1 MMSPHLPP
9 SFGRPTERP
18 SGQFAPT
25 QGPPRRNSD
34 SSHSSIYGR
43 NQRFDKGGPNGPR
56 LDSNSSTNNNNNG
69 NSYRSFARRSSFSSD
84 QLRREHGPRNLP
96 LFSMN
101 IRDQERQLQMV
112 ATPSGNTAAVMTQ
125 EAHGS
130 ETHGQDTQP
139 PWIETPAQPAP
150 SKSKNK
156 NRKKKNQNQKKKATN
171 QENKDAPDPIATVT
185 KKLSDMTASEDKSA
199 QPSQH
204 DLRHKRGNDNI
215 SNATSNPNS
224 RPHNHKNNKSSKGKD
239 TKQHKKEK
247 GSGKSK
253 PNYTSVLNTA
263 TRTLTI

>member
-1 MMSPHLPP
+1 
-9 SFGRPTERP
+9 
-18 SGQFAPT
+18 
-25 QGPPRRNSD
+25 
-34 SSHSSIYGR
+34 
-43 NQRFDKGGPNGPR
+43 
-56 LDSNSSTNNNNNG
+56 
-69 NSYRSFARRSSFSSD
+69 
-84 QLRREHGPRNLP
+84 
-96 LFSMN
+96 MN

-247 GSGKSK
+247 GSDISRDSPILQIENFPPLSSSYLPTTSYSQVRHQDSSVTRSQTAKKTKWQPLAYEAVTK
-253 PNYTSVLNTA
+253 PQKKQHNPEERVPHVDGVA
-263 TRTLTI
+263 E